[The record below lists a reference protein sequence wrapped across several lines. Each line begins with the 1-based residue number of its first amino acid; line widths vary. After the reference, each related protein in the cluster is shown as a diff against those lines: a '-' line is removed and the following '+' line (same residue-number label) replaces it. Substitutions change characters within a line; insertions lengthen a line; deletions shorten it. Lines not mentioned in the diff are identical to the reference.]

1 MKVQM
6 PVTVVSRACE
16 KCARLKITVIDEHH
30 GGEIVDREL
39 ECAHYD
45 DCLNAVDLWQKD
57 KDQEEQT

>member
-1 MKVQM
+1 M
-6 PVTVVSRACE
+6 TVVSRACE

-30 GGEIVDREL
+30 DGEIVDREL